1 MVQNLSKQQL
11 LPLNNQKQ
19 MQKLYLKITLV
30 LITTLFITT
39 VHSQSITE
47 IRFNLYYDSLK
58 TTIDN
63 YINVEAK
70 LSNGRYLPLTEKD
83 IQFSSDYGF
92 WRGSALVLSKER
104 ANMDKVNITAQ
115 LKSDTSKKISAT
127 IYVQKYPDAGI
138 FLTEQDYMN
147 RIQNRNR
154 QAPPRKQPQQRRMQ
168 PRGFY
173 W

>member
-1 MVQNLSKQQL
+1 
-11 LPLNNQKQ
+11 
-19 MQKLYLKITLV
+19 MQKLYLKITSV
-30 LITTLFITT
+30 LIATLFFTT
-39 VHSQSITE
+39 AQSQSVTE

-92 WRGSALVLSKER
+92 WRGNALVLSKER
-104 ANMDKVNITAQ
+104 SNMNKVNITAQ
-115 LKSDTSKKISAT
+115 LKSDTSKKISTT
-127 IYVQKYPDAGI
+127 IYVQKYPDTGI
-138 FLTEQDYMN
+138 FLTEKDYMN

-154 QAPPRKQPQQRRMQ
+154 QASPRQRRMQ